1 MAEGMKRNAEEMA
14 KMQREISVAEFFTKN
29 RHLLGFDNPKKALL
43 TSIKEAVDNSLD
55 ACEEAGILPEIIIEI
70 SNIKDDKFK
79 VSVEDNGPGIVK
91 EQIPKI
97 FAKLL
102 YGSKFHRLKM
112 SRGQQGIGIS
122 AAAMY
127 AQLTTGKGIEIISKT
142 GENKPVHFYELHLDT
157 QKNEPKI
164 LQEGVIKWEKDHG
177 TKLELEMIA
186 GYNKGKASVDEFIRQ
201 TALANPHAT
210 FKLKLPTGERTA
222 YERVVNELPKEPKE
236 IKPHPHGIELGML
249 MRMLHST
256 DKGTVSGFLQDSFSR
271 ISQGVAQEICNL
283 ANVNPRAR
291 PTTVAKQEIDN
302 LYNAMQK
309 VKIIAPPTDCLSPI
323 GEEALIKGLQ
333 SEVKA
338 DFYCANTRPPAVY
351 RGNPF
356 QIEVGLAFGGEQEKE
371 GAANIIRF
379 ANRVPL
385 LYQQGACSSTESI
398 VETNW
403 KSYGLQQSKGGLPQG
418 PLTIVLHIASVW
430 VPFTSES
437 KEAIAHYPEIIKEM
451 KLALQDTGRKLGI
464 FIRKN
469 IRAAEQREKINLFEK
484 YIPELA
490 SGLAD
495 LSGEKKDDIELN
507 LKTVLSG
514 FMNELMAEVKE
525 NENIKIK
532 GENIA
537 FGEKQSK
544 IGDEDGLDLGEFNS
558 DEDNSEENFDEGSN
572 EDK

>member
-1 MAEGMKRNAEEMA
+1 MKRNAEDLA

-29 RHLLGFDNPKKALL
+29 RHLLGFDNPKKSLL
-43 TSIKEAVDNSLD
+43 TAIKEGVDNSLD
-55 ACEEAGILPEIIIEI
+55 ACEESGILPEIIIEI
-70 SNIKDDKFK
+70 SQLKEDRFK
-79 VSVEDNGPGIVK
+79 VTIEDNGPGIVK
-91 EQIPKI
+91 EQIPRI

-142 GENKPVHFYELHLDT
+142 GAEKPAHFFELHLDT

-164 LQEGVIKWEKDHG
+164 IQEGTVKWEKEHG
-177 TKLELEMIA
+177 TKLELEMVA

-210 FKLKLPTGERTA
+210 FRLKLPAGERLNF
-222 YERVVNELPKEPKE
+222 ERVVQELPKEAKE

-249 MRMLHST
+249 MRMLQITS
-256 DKGTVSGFLQDSFSR
+256 KGTVAGFLQEEFSR
-271 ISQGVAQEICNL
+271 ISQQVAQEICDL
-283 ANVNPRAR
+283 AKVNPRVR
-291 PTTVAKQEIDN
+291 PTTAAKQEAES
-302 LYNAMQK
+302 LFNAMQN

-333 SEVKA
+333 QEVKA
-338 DFYCANTRPPAVY
+338 DFYCATTRPPSVY

-356 QIEVGLAFGGEQEKE
+356 QVEVGIAFGGEQSKE
-371 GAANIIRF
+371 DSANVIRF

-385 LYQQGACSSTESI
+385 LYQQGACASTESI
-398 VETNW
+398 LDTNW
-403 KSYGLQQSKGGLPQG
+403 KSYDLQQSKGALPVG
-418 PLTIVLHIASVW
+418 PLTIILHIASVW

-451 KLALQDTGRKLGI
+451 KLALQDSGRKLGI
-464 FIRKN
+464 YIRKN
-469 IRAAEQREKINLFEK
+469 VRAAEQREKISLFEK

-490 SGLAD
+490 ASLSD
-495 LSGEKKDDIELN
+495 LSGEKKAEIELN
-507 LKTVLSG
+507 LKTVLTS
-514 FMNELMAEVKE
+514 FMTELLADVKE
-525 NENIKIK
+525 AESVKIE
-532 GENIA
+532 GGGDIA
-537 FGEKQSK
+537 FGEKQAK
-544 IGDEDGLDLGEFNS
+544 IGDV
-558 DEDNSEENFDEGSN
+558 DEPDKSEGGDE
-572 EDK
+572 